1 MNARIEGMS
10 HMKLEAGFSKAYG
23 TPSCSHALNS
33 RSDTCNSALPSRT
46 ILLIS
51 RVLYRQATNM
61 VLTTDRART
70 QTIMFTCTSKRSARN
85 TNPQTSN
92 MTSLNQMKKCVP
104 DMNMQNILPGVNANI
119 DWKRQQAFLEK
130 AFGDTCCTC
139 KQLQAKLRRH
149 RPHRKN
155 FRPS

>member
-1 MNARIEGMS
+1 
-10 HMKLEAGFSKAYG
+10 
-23 TPSCSHALNS
+23 
-33 RSDTCNSALPSRT
+33 
-46 ILLIS
+46 
-51 RVLYRQATNM
+51 M
-61 VLTTDRART
+61 VLTTDRAPT